1 MYLKGTKNQTKSHH
15 FLETKEEKL
24 YAIHMFIVLKNET
37 QNLQIAIDDAQR
49 LAKHRLEREKGRHDA
64 AEDLS
69 ELSEGEKEKG
79 ETQQAN
85 KISRI
90 NSEMQIWSDVNNKS
104 RQLYIVLIR

>member
-1 MYLKGTKNQTKSHH
+1 N
-15 FLETKEEKL
+15 
-24 YAIHMFIVLKNET
+24 
-37 QNLQIAIDDAQR
+37 R
-49 LAKHRLEREKGRHDA
+49 RLEREKGRHDA

-79 ETQQAN
+79 ESLPVN

-90 NSEMQIWSDVNNKS
+90 NSEMVMWSDENKS